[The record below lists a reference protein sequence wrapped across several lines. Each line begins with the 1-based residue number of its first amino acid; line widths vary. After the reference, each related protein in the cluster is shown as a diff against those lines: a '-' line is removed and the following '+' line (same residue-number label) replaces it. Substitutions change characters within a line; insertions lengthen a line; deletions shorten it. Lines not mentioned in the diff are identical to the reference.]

1 MLVRSFRVDDLAQY
15 RGRTV
20 EAGAQQW
27 LEADGLDQLEAD
39 PLGRTIVIDGT
50 PVASGGFV
58 PLGKTSAVAWAVLA
72 PVARENVFRLQTVFR
87 DTLAQAGRRF
97 WRVETHVEL
106 SFMLSHRWVRT
117 IGFDLDQAHP
127 SLFALGKT
135 FARYVYVGN
144 RT

>member
-1 MLVRSFRVDDLAQY
+1 MLVRSFRVDDLAQFK
-15 RGRTV
+15 GRSV

-27 LEADGLDQLEAD
+27 LDADGLDRLEAD
-39 PLGRTIVIDGT
+39 PLGRTILVEGA

-58 PLGKTSAVAWAVLA
+58 PHGKDGAVAWAVLA
-72 PVARENVFRLQTVFR
+72 PVGRENVFRLQTVFR
-87 DTLAQAGRRF
+87 DSLAQANRRF
-97 WRVETHVEL
+97 RRVETHVEL

-117 IGFDLDQAHP
+117 IGFELDQAHP